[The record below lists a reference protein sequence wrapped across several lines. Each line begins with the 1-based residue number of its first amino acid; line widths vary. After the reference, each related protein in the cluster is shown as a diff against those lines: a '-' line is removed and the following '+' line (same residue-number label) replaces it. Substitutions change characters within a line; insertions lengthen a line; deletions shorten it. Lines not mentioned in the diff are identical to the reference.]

1 MESSRE
7 ATAAPVIALRPAW
20 RSSPWTGLGGV
31 MALGLGLRLW
41 RVDQNGYG
49 TEYYSAGVR
58 SMLDSRHNFLF
69 NSFDPAGFVSLD
81 KPPIALWVQVA
92 SAKLLGFSSLSVLL
106 PQVLEGLGAVALVYL
121 LVARRFGTAAG
132 LLTALFLALTPISV
146 VVDRSSNTDS
156 CLVLVLLLAAW
167 ALTVAAERGSAALF
181 ALAMALVGIGFNVKM
196 LAAVVVLP
204 TFALVYCA
212 GAPLDWRRRLAHLA
226 VGGAV
231 VAVVSLSWVA
241 FYDLTPPEQRPFA
254 GSSRSNS
261 MIELVV
267 GHNGMER
274 FVRRRG
280 MFARGPGNATAAA
293 APGQA
298 GAPGGPPGGRW
309 RQVDNVP
316 VGPLRLADRH
326 LAGQVGWL
334 LPLALA
340 GVAAATVRGERR
352 WPLGAAHQA
361 VLLWSGWALTYAVVY
376 SYAGGIFHAYY
387 LVTMAPPLAAL
398 AGIGV
403 MALWSWYRRGGRI
416 ALLLPA
422 ALLLTAG
429 WQLFIWS
436 GDLARAPEP
445 LRDWRVW
452 LCLAMLAG
460 ALGASAG
467 LLGALGPRM
476 RPWPPRSWAAVAL
489 GIGLAALLATPVT
502 WALGAGLARAN
513 VMLPYAALPGAPARD
528 DPAGQP
534 FWRGTGG
541 LARDARLLAFL
552 QANRQGERYLLA
564 TLNAR
569 LAAPVI
575 IQTGQPVMAMGG
587 FMGADPI
594 LTPERLAAMTADGQV
609 RFVLLGGDFARRAGG
624 EPPQR
629 PITDWIKANG
639 AVVDPALWRSTPAR
653 AGGQGRGGTAELYDL
668 RPSAGLAPPGAG

>member
-1 MESSRE
+1 MESSGE

-41 RVDQNGYG
+41 RLGQNGYG

-58 SMLDSRHNFLF
+58 SMLDSPHNFLF

-92 SAKLLGFSSLSVLL
+92 SAKLLGFSGLSVLL
-106 PQVLEGLGAVALVYL
+106 PQVLEGLASVALVYH
-121 LVARRFGTAAG
+121 LVARRFGAAAG
-132 LLTALFLALTPISV
+132 LLAGLFLALTPISV
-146 VVDRSSNTDS
+146 VIDRSSNTDS

-181 ALAMALVGIGFNVKM
+181 ALSMALVGIGFNVKM
-196 LAAVVVLP
+196 LAAFVVLP
-204 TFALVYCA
+204 TFALVYFA
-212 GAPLDWRRRLAHLA
+212 GAPVDWRRRLAHLA

-241 FYDLTPPEQRPFA
+241 FYDLTPPERRPFA

-261 MIELVV
+261 MIELAV

-274 FVRRRG
+274 FVRRGG
-280 MFARGPGNATAAA
+280 MFARGLGNATAV
-293 APGQA
+293 APGQS
-298 GAPGGPPGGRW
+298 GAPGGPQGGRL
-309 RQVDNVP
+309 RQADNVP

-340 GVAAATVRGERR
+340 GMAAAAVRTERR
-352 WPLGAAHQA
+352 WPLDAAHQA

-398 AGIGV
+398 AGVGV

-429 WQLFIWS
+429 WQLFIWY
-436 GDLARAPEP
+436 GDLARAAGP

-467 LLGALGPRM
+467 LLGALGPHLTR
-476 RPWPPRSWAAVAL
+476 RPPRSWAPVAL

-502 WALGAGLARAN
+502 WALGASLTRAN
-513 VMLPYAALPGAPARD
+513 VMLPYAALPGAPALD

-534 FWRGTGG
+534 FWRGGAG
-541 LARDARLLAFL
+541 IARDARLLAFL

-569 LAAPVI
+569 LAAPLI
-575 IQTGQPVMAMGG
+575 IETGEPVMAIGG

-594 LTPERLAAMTADGQV
+594 LTPERLAAMTVAGQV

-624 EPPQR
+624 EPPRR

-653 AGGQGRGGTAELYDL
+653 AGGQGRGGTVELYDL
-668 RPSAGLAPPGAG
+668 RPSAGLAPPGSG

>member
-20 RSSPWTGLGGV
+20 SSSPWAGLGGV
-31 MALGLGLRLW
+31 MALGLGLRIW
-41 RVDQNGYG
+41 RLDQNGFG

-58 SMLDSRHNFLF
+58 SMLDSPHDFLF

-106 PQVLEGLGAVALVYL
+106 PQVLEGLASIALVYH
-121 LVARRFGTAAG
+121 LVARRFGEAAG
-132 LLTALFLALTPISV
+132 LLAALFLALTPISV
-146 VVDRSSNTDS
+146 VIDRSSNTDS

-167 ALTVAAERGSAALF
+167 ALSVAAERGSGPLL

-204 TFALVYCA
+204 SFALVYFA
-212 GAPLDWRRRLAHLA
+212 GAPLDWRWRLAHLT

-231 VAVVSLSWVA
+231 VTAVSLSWVV
-241 FYDLTPPEQRPFA
+241 FYDLTPPDRRPFA

-261 MIELVV
+261 MIELAV

-280 MFARGPGNATAAA
+280 AAARGPGNPTVAPGPAA
-293 APGQA
+293 APGA
-298 GAPGGPPGGRW
+298 RPGGRL
-309 RQVDNVP
+309 RLVDNVP

-326 LAGQVGWL
+326 LAGQVSWL

-340 GVAAATVRGERR
+340 GVAAVAARTERR
-352 WPLGAAHQA
+352 WPLDPALQAA
-361 VLLWSGWALTYAVVY
+361 LLWTGWALTYAVVY

-398 AGIGV
+398 AGV
-403 MALWSWYRRGGRI
+403 ALMALWSWYRRGGHV
-416 ALLLPA
+416 ALLLPV

-429 WQLFIWS
+429 WQLFIWY
-436 GDLARAPEP
+436 GDLAGTAAP
-445 LRDWRVW
+445 LRDWRLW
-452 LCLAMLAG
+452 LCLATVAG
-460 ALGASAG
+460 VLGAIGG
-467 LLGALGPRM
+467 LLGILGPRLQ
-476 RPWPPRSWAAVAL
+476 RPPPRSWAAAAL
-489 GIGLAALLATPVT
+489 GMGLGALLATPAT
-502 WALGAGLARAN
+502 WALAASLARGN
-513 VMLPYAALPGAPARD
+513 VMLPYASLPGASVRD
-528 DPAGQP
+528 NPGGLP
-534 FWRGTGG
+534 LWRGGAG
-541 LARDARLLAFL
+541 IARDAQLLAFL
-552 QANRQGERYLLA
+552 RANHRGERYLLA

-575 IQTGQPVMAMGG
+575 IETGQPVMAIGG

-594 LTPERLAAMTADGQV
+594 LTPESLAAMAADGQV
-609 RFVLLGGDFARRAGG
+609 RFVLLGGDFTRRGGG

-629 PITDWIKANG
+629 PITDWIKATG
-639 AVVDPALWRSTPAR
+639 AVVDPAQWRSTPAR
-653 AGGQGRGGTAELYDL
+653 AGGQGRGVAPELWDL
-668 RPSAGLAPPGAG
+668 RPADGLARPGTG

>member
-20 RSSPWTGLGGV
+20 RSSPWAGLGGV
-31 MALGLGLRLW
+31 MALGRGLRGW
-41 RVDQNGYG
+41 RLDQNGFG

-58 SMLDSRHNFLF
+58 SMLDSPHNFLF

-106 PQVLEGLGAVALVYL
+106 PQVLEGLASIALVYH
-121 LVARRFGTAAG
+121 LVARRFGVAAG
-132 LLTALFLALTPISV
+132 LLAALFLTLTPISV
-146 VVDRSSNTDS
+146 VIDRSSNTDS
-156 CLVLVLLLAAW
+156 CLVTVLLLAAW
-167 ALTVAAERGSAALF
+167 ALSVAAERGSGPLLV
-181 ALAMALVGIGFNVKM
+181 LAMALVGIGFNVKM

-204 TFALVYCA
+204 SFALVYFA

-231 VAVVSLSWVA
+231 VTAVSLSWVV
-241 FYDLTPPEQRPFA
+241 FYDLTPPDRRPFA

-261 MIELVV
+261 MIELAV

-280 MFARGPGNATAAA
+280 AAARGGNPTVAPGPAA
-293 APGQA
+293 APGA
-298 GAPGGPPGGRW
+298 RPGGRL
-309 RQVDNVP
+309 RLVDNVP

-326 LAGQVGWL
+326 LAGQVCWL

-340 GVAAATVRGERR
+340 GVTAVAARAERR
-352 WPLGAAHQA
+352 WPLDPVHQA
-361 VLLWSGWALTYAVVY
+361 ALLWSGWALTYAVVY

-398 AGIGV
+398 AGVAV
-403 MALWSWYRRGGRI
+403 MALWSWYRQGGRK

-422 ALLLTAG
+422 ALLLTGG
-429 WQLFIWS
+429 WQLFIWY
-436 GDLARAPEP
+436 GDLAGTAAP

-452 LCLAMLAG
+452 LCLAMVAG
-460 ALGASAG
+460 VLGPIG
-467 LLGALGPRM
+467 VLLGVLGRRLQ
-476 RPWPPRSWAAVAL
+476 RPPPRSWAATAL
-489 GIGLAALLATPVT
+489 GMGLGALLVTPAT
-502 WALGAGLARAN
+502 WALGAGLARGN

-528 DPAGQP
+528 EAAGQLL
-534 FWRGTGG
+534 WRGGAG
-541 LARDARLLAFL
+541 VARDARLLAFL
-552 QANRQGERYLLA
+552 RANHQGERYLLA

-575 IQTGQPVMAMGG
+575 IETGQPVMAIGG

-594 LTPERLAAMTADGQV
+594 LTPERLAAMAADRQV
-609 RFVLLGGDFARRAGG
+609 RFVLLGGDLARRGGG

-629 PITDWIKANG
+629 SITDWIKATG
-639 AVVDPALWRSTPAR
+639 AVVDPAQWRSTPVR
-653 AGGQGRGGTAELYDL
+653 AGGQGRGVAPELWDL
-668 RPSAGLAPPGAG
+668 RPADGLAPPGTG